1 MRLIL
6 VSSLAALAAGSAT
19 AAPLSAVGSV
29 EVTIAPE
36 LQKKAVEDLGVTD
49 IDRLAAELRKDVT
62 RELERT
68 GVLAG
73 GRLELVLT
81 DVRPNRPTFR
91 QLGNKPGLSYESFG
105 IGGATIDGQ
114 AISVTGEITPIH
126 FQWYESDIGEALTK
140 STWSDASYAF
150 NRFAYGYGRGETYA
164 AR

>member
-6 VSSLAALAAGSAT
+6 SSLAALAAGSAM
-19 AAPLSAVGSV
+19 AAPLSTVGSV
-29 EVTIAPE
+29 EVSISPE
-36 LQKKAVEDLGVTD
+36 LQKKAADDLGVQD
-49 IDRLAAELRKDVT
+49 VDRLAAELRRHVT

-73 GRLELVLT
+73 GRMELVLT

-91 QLGNKPGLSYESFG
+91 QLGNQPGLSYESYG

-114 AISVTGEITPIH
+114 AISVTGEVTPIH
-126 FQWYESDIGEALTK
+126 FQWYESDIRQAWTK
-140 STWSDASYAF
+140 STWSDANYAF
-150 NRFAYGYGRGETYA
+150 HRFAYRYGRGESYA

>member
-6 VSSLAALAAGSAT
+6 SSLAALAAGSAM
-19 AAPLSAVGSV
+19 AAPLSTVGSV
-29 EVTIAPE
+29 EVSISPE
-36 LQKKAVEDLGVTD
+36 LQKKAADDLGVQD
-49 IDRLAAELRKDVT
+49 VDRLAAELRRDVT

-73 GRLELVLT
+73 GRMELVLT

-91 QLGNKPGLSYESFG
+91 QLGNQPGLSYESYG

-114 AISVTGEITPIH
+114 AISVTGEVTPIH
-126 FQWYESDIGEALTK
+126 FQWYESDIRQAWTK
-140 STWSDASYAF
+140 STWSDANYAF
-150 NRFAYGYGRGETYA
+150 HRFAYRYGRGESYA

>member
-6 VSSLAALAAGSAT
+6 SSLAALAAGSAM
-19 AAPLSAVGSV
+19 AAPLSTVGSV
-29 EVTIAPE
+29 EVSISPE
-36 LQKKAVEDLGVTD
+36 LQKKAADDLGVQD
-49 IDRLAAELRKDVT
+49 VDRLAAELRRDVT

-73 GRLELVLT
+73 GRMELVLT

-91 QLGNKPGLSYESFG
+91 QLGNQPGLSYESYG

-114 AISVTGEITPIH
+114 AISVTGEVTPIH
-126 FQWYESDIGEALTK
+126 FQWYDSDIRQAWTK
-140 STWSDASYAF
+140 STWSDANYAF
-150 NRFAYGYGRGETYA
+150 HRFAYRYGRGESYA

>member
-6 VSSLAALAAGSAT
+6 SSLAALAAGSVM
-19 AAPLSAVGSV
+19 AAPLSTVGSV
-29 EVTIAPE
+29 EVSISPE
-36 LQKKAVEDLGVTD
+36 LQKKAADDLGVQD
-49 IDRLAAELRKDVT
+49 VDRLAAELRRDVT

-73 GRLELVLT
+73 GRMQLVLT

-91 QLGNKPGLSYESFG
+91 QLGNQPGLSYESYG

-114 AISVTGEITPIH
+114 AISVTGEVTPIH
-126 FQWYESDIGEALTK
+126 FQWYDSDIRQAWTK
-140 STWSDASYAF
+140 STWSDANYAF
-150 NRFAYGYGRGETYA
+150 HRFAYRYGRGESYA

>member
-6 VSSLAALAAGSAT
+6 STLAALAASSVM
-19 AAPLSAVGSV
+19 AAPLSTVGSV
-29 EVTIAPE
+29 EVSISPE
-36 LQKKAVEDLGVTD
+36 LQKKAADDLGVRD
-49 IDRLAAELRKDVT
+49 VDRLAAELRRDVT

-73 GRLELVLT
+73 GRMQLVLT

-91 QLGNKPGLSYESFG
+91 QLGNQPGLSYESYG

-114 AISVTGEITPIH
+114 AISVTGEVTPIH
-126 FQWYESDIGEALTK
+126 FQWYDSDIRQAWTK
-140 STWSDASYAF
+140 STWSDANYAF
-150 NRFAYGYGRGETYA
+150 HRFAYRYGRGESYA